1 MQKHFYC
8 RISGFFEFMKPIFI
22 VRDPQ
27 LIKQLTVKDFDSF
40 TDHRVLVTEDIDV
53 LFGKSLISL
62 KGQKWKGE
70 FRDIFGVGLGFWRGN
85 DFS

>member
-1 MQKHFYC
+1 
-8 RISGFFEFMKPIFI
+8 MKPIFI

-40 TDHRVLVTEDIDV
+40 SDHRILVTEDVDV

-62 KGQKWKGE
+62 KGQKWKGK
-70 FRDIFGVGLGFWRGN
+70 FK
-85 DFS
+85 